1 LLFWPVAKESAGM
14 VQFWPFLG
22 NSAHPECASVGG

>member
-1 LLFWPVAKESAGM
+1 MRLNFMPFGGM

-22 NSAHPECASVGG
+22 NSAHAERASVRG